1 MAEKNRTIEEN
12 FEEINQIISEM
23 QSEEITLGQSFEYYK
38 KGLELVKDCNDQI
51 EKIEKEMTIIEEG
64 NANE

>member
-38 KGLELVKDCNDQI
+38 KGLELVKDGNDQI

>member
-23 QSEEITLGQSFEYYK
+23 QSEDITLGQSFEYYK
-38 KGLELVKDCNDQI
+38 KGLELVRDCNDQI